1 MTEES
6 DQIWSDARF
15 EYIKDR
21 IASAFP
27 KLAGQKLDKLLAT
40 DDVKYLNDITM
51 IVFPL
56 ISAL

>member
-1 MTEES
+1 MGDENDS
-6 DQIWSDARF
+6 AHRIWSDPKF

-40 DDVKYLNDITM
+40 DEVK
-51 IVFPL
+51 
-56 ISAL
+56 